1 MKREAQGDP
10 PLERRFQRFLSRL
23 VKHARDDLQHLPL
36 HTHHRIHVL
45 RVRMK
50 KLGAIMPLV
59 RSRVP
64 KRKYRAILD
73 SARRLKNAFDQ
84 QRDANV
90 AKKLSSR
97 LGVHPGKKASPP
109 LHPVESLFI
118 EVAILERLVRESG
131 FKNLQ
136 TEDVLDAYVK
146 SYRKSRKRWKACRE
160 DPEPEVLHL
169 WRKAVKKFFYQSL
182 AFRKIKG
189 AKHRIRRSKKL
200 GKWLGQDH
208 DWHLMA
214 QRAER
219 DGYPN
224 AVKLL
229 EAKRKRVQK
238 RIFKLANK
246 LYEKSPGDL
255 KKNLTKHFD

>member
-1 MKREAQGDP
+1 MKREAQGGP

-23 VKHARDDLQHLPL
+23 IKHARNDLQHLPL

-59 RSRVP
+59 KSRVS
-64 KRKYRAILD
+64 KGKYQAIKD
-73 SARRLKNAFDQ
+73 CTKRLKNAFDG

-90 AKKLSSR
+90 AKKLSTR
-97 LGVHPGKKASPP
+97 LGVQAGKKANPP
-109 LHPVESLFI
+109 LHPMEPLFI
-118 EVAILERLVRESG
+118 EVAILERLVRESN
-131 FKNLQ
+131 FRDLR
-136 TEDVLDAYVK
+136 TEDVLDAYVQ
-146 SYRKSRKRWKACRE
+146 SYRKGRKRWKACRE
-160 DPEPEVLHL
+160 DPEPDLLHL

-189 AKHRIRRSKKL
+189 AKHRIKRSKKL
-200 GKWLGQDH
+200 GKWLGHDH

-214 QRAER
+214 QRAES

-238 RIFKLANK
+238 RIFKLAEK
-246 LYEKSPGDL
+246 LYEQSPREL
-255 KKNLTKHFD
+255 RRKLEK